1 MTVLFY
7 ASAAVATVASLLA
20 VTRTQALHALL
31 YLVLALFAVALC
43 FLSLGAPFLA
53 ALEVIVYAGAIMV
66 LILFVIMMLNLG
78 PDSWARERHLLPRH
92 AWLVP
97 AIMAGA
103 LVLLTLFAVLVPG
116 TPQQATQAASVGP
129 KAVGVALF
137 STYLI
142 GVELAS
148 VLLLVGLVGAYYLG
162 AKK

>member
-7 ASAAVATVASLLA
+7 ASAAVATTASLLA
-20 VTRTQALHALL
+20 VTRTQALHALI

-66 LILFVIMMLNLG
+66 LILFVVMMLNLG
-78 PDSWARERHLLPRH
+78 PESWARERQLLPRH
-92 AWLVP
+92 AWLGP
-97 AIMAGA
+97 TILAGA
-103 LVLLTLFAVLVPG
+103 LVLLTLFAVLG
-116 TPQQATQAASVGP
+116 TPQEATQAAMVGP

-137 STYLI
+137 STYLV

>member
-1 MTVLFY
+1 MTMLFY
-7 ASAAVATVASLLA
+7 GSAAIATVASLLA

-31 YLVLALFAVALC
+31 YLVLALFALALC
-43 FLSLGAPFLA
+43 FLSLGAPFIA

-78 PDSWARERHLLPRH
+78 TDSWARERRMLPRR
-92 AWLVP
+92 AWIMP
-97 AIMAGA
+97 AILAGT
-103 LVLLTLFAVLVPG
+103 LGVLTLTAVIG
-116 TPQQATQAASVGP
+116 NPQQAAQTAAIGP

-137 STYLI
+137 STYVV

-162 AKK
+162 SKK

>member
-7 ASAAVATVASLLA
+7 ASAAVATVGSLLA
-20 VTRTQALHALL
+20 VTRTKALHALI
-31 YLVLALFAVALC
+31 YLILALFAVALC
-43 FLSLGAPFLA
+43 FLSLGAPFVA

-78 PDSWARERHLLPRH
+78 PESWARERRLLPRH

-97 AIMAGA
+97 TIMAGA
-103 LVLLTLFAVLVPG
+103 LVGLTLVAILG
-116 TPQQATQAASVGP
+116 APQQATQAASVGP

>member
-1 MTVLFY
+1 MTLLFY
-7 ASAAVATVASLLA
+7 ASAAVATVGSLLA
-20 VTRTQALHALL
+20 VTRTKALHALI
-31 YLVLALFAVALC
+31 YLILALFAVALC
-43 FLSLGAPFLA
+43 FLSLGAPFIA

-78 PDSWARERHLLPRH
+78 PESWAREQHLLPRH

-97 AIMAGA
+97 TILAGA
-103 LVLLTLFAVLVPG
+103 LVLLALFAILG
-116 TPQQATQAASVGP
+116 TPQQATEAAAVGP

>member
-1 MTVLFY
+1 MTMLFY

-43 FLSLGAPFLA
+43 FLALGAPFLA

-78 PDSWARERHLLPRH
+78 PGSWARERHLLPRH
-92 AWLVP
+92 GWFLP
-97 AIMAGA
+97 TILAGA
-103 LVLLTLFAVLVPG
+103 LVLLTLSAVLSAPE
-116 TPQQATQAASVGP
+116 PAMQAAAVGP
-129 KAVGVALF
+129 RAVGVALF
-137 STYLI
+137 STYI
-142 GVELAS
+142 VGVELAS

>member
-66 LILFVIMMLNLG
+66 LILFVMMMLNLG
-78 PDSWARERHLLPRH
+78 PESWARERHLLPRH

-97 AIMAGA
+97 AIMASA
-103 LVLLTLFAVLVPG
+103 LVLLTLFALLSE
-116 TPQQATQAASVGP
+116 PQQATQAASVGP

>member
-1 MTVLFY
+1 MTMLFY

-78 PDSWARERHLLPRH
+78 PDSRARERHLLPRH

-103 LVLLTLFAVLVPG
+103 LVLLTLFAVLG
-116 TPQQATQAASVGP
+116 TPQQATQSASVGP

>member
-103 LVLLTLFAVLVPG
+103 LVLLTLFAVLG